1 MSKLTIDILQ
11 TLLAGGDNQEHV
23 LEESRDFWDDDW
35 DYDEMEAIFDALVLK
50 WEKLVSE
57 IAAVWG
63 SPMQAGSGD
72 EVDFPWS
79 VLGNRIAVWP
89 HDDRFAYAAVR
100 HEDKELP
107 MLLLLGVSDGLL
119 G

>member
-1 MSKLTIDILQ
+1 MDVLH
-11 TLLAGGDNQEHV
+11 TLLAAGENQEHV

-35 DYDEMEAIFDALVLK
+35 DYEEMDEIFDGLVLK

-57 IAAVWG
+57 ITSAWG
-63 SPMQAGSGD
+63 PPLQAGSAD

-79 VLGNRIAVWP
+79 VLGDRIAVWSR
-89 HDDRFAYAAVR
+89 DDRFAYVAVR

-119 G
+119 E